1 MPSSRRTRKKKG
13 GRSVSDEKSGAKSRV
28 FNVLVE
34 RDEDGWLVG
43 SVVELPGCHTQAK
56 TLGQLRKRIREAIEL
71 YLEHEGFPKGAKS
84 PRFVGMQQ
92 VEVSA

>member
-1 MPSSRRTRKKKG
+1 MTGTKSSERAR
-13 GRSVSDEKSGAKSRV
+13 EPHV

-71 YLEHEGFPKGAKS
+71 YVEHEGFPKGAKS